1 MDRHGHEKQPHH
13 NQINKDK
20 KMPNQGNITI
30 LGLFAVSTNQ
40 KHLSQSITF
49 NLPQTTIS
57 ASFKSSLQQAV

>member
-30 LGLFAVSTNQ
+30 LGLFAVSTTPM
-40 KHLSQSITF
+40 HPSQSIAFRFTP
-49 NLPQTTIS
+49 NNYL
-57 ASFKSSLQQAV
+57 SFI